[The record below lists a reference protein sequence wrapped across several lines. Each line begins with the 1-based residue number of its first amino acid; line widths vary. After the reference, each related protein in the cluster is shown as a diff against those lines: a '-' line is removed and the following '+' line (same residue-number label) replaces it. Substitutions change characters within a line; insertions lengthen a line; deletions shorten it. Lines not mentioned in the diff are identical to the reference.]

1 MTGQE
6 LFYALSFVDERYIQ
20 EAETARLSKTPWVKI
35 FSVAACLCILLTG
48 IYAYSLTQFKG
59 ALEMA
64 PAADAPAADVPAAD
78 APAAAAPK
86 EEELTVREEAMADSA
101 APATATG
108 ELHQIDRVR
117 LQVEKVLEDGSFE
130 AIVKADEPMEMDTRV
145 TVVVDPS
152 KVPGADG
159 DAYGGAVLALEAG
172 DTLETANA
180 AYDPE
185 QNILY
190 VTHVM
195 IVE

>member
-6 LFYALSFVDERYIQ
+6 LFHALSYVDGRYIQ
-20 EAETARLSKTPWVKI
+20 EAETARLTKTPWVKI
-35 FSVAACLCILLTG
+35 FSAAACLCILLTG
-48 IYAYSLTQFKG
+48 IYAYSQTQHKD

-64 PAADAPAADVPAAD
+64 PAADAPAA
-78 APAAAAPK
+78 AAPR
-86 EEELTVREEAMADSA
+86 EETELTHQEESVADST

-108 ELHQIDRVR
+108 ELHQVEQVR

-145 TVVVDPS
+145 TVIVDPS

-159 DAYGGAVLALEAG
+159 DAYGGAFLAVEAG
-172 DTLETANA
+172 DMLETANA

-190 VTHVM
+190 VSHVM
-195 IVE
+195 IVEE